1 MFEDSDLTATSATGV
16 MQIKSTDPT
25 FKAYTKQEFEIKGF
39 AGVSYQMA
47 GGLAMEDK
55 RAVTIKVVKPME
67 TAHAHMTAI
76 ALLGALG
83 AVATAMIAITFWD
96 FLCFFQ
102 G

>member
-1 MFEDSDLTATSATGV
+1 
-16 MQIKSTDPT
+16 
-25 FKAYTKQEFEIKGF
+25 
-39 AGVSYQMA
+39 
-47 GGLAMEDK
+47 
-55 RAVTIKVVKPME
+55 ME